1 MNFGKLV
8 PWNWF
13 KKEEAEKR
21 DVVPVH
27 KEGDVFGLSPSF
39 QNIEAEFDHLLDLV
53 KSSFKGESSNDLAF
67 TNDWLKPSLDIA
79 SDEKE
84 YSVNIELPGIDKSDI
99 IIEYVNNTLKV
110 KGEKHREKEVQN
122 KDFYRIERSYGSF
135 QRVLDLPED
144 SDAEN
149 ITSEY
154 KDGVLSV
161 TIPRKSL
168 PKADAKKIEIT
179 SAT

>member
-99 IIEYVNNTLKV
+99 IIEYVNNT
-110 KGEKHREKEVQN
+110 
-122 KDFYRIERSYGSF
+122 
-135 QRVLDLPED
+135 
-144 SDAEN
+144 
-149 ITSEY
+149 
-154 KDGVLSV
+154 
-161 TIPRKSL
+161 
-168 PKADAKKIEIT
+168 
-179 SAT
+179 